1 MPSVTYVLP
10 DGSEKTVEVKSGLS
24 VMDGSVANNLPGIE
38 AECGGSCSCAT
49 CHVYLEGEWA
59 EHYGKASEE
68 EWELLEFL
76 DTVKDNSRLS
86 CQLVVTDA
94 TDGLKVTVPEEQG

>member
-1 MPSVTYVLP
+1 MAKIHFVDHNGETRIIDVEN
-10 DGSEKTVEVKSGLS
+10 GATVME
-24 VMDGSVANNLPGIE
+24 AAIRNAIPGIE

-49 CHVYLEGEWA
+49 CHVYLEGPWA

-76 DTVKDNSRLS
+76 DTVKETSRLS

-94 TDGLKVTVPEEQG
+94 EDGLRVSVPEQQG

>member
-10 DGSEKTVEVKSGLS
+10 DGSEQTVEVKAGLS

-49 CHVYLEGEWA
+49 CHVYLEGEWSA
-59 EHYGKASEE
+59 RFGKASEE

-76 DTVKDNSRLS
+76 DTVQENSRLS
-86 CQLVVTDA
+86 CQVVVTADA
-94 TDGLKVTVPEEQG
+94 DGLRVTVPAEQG